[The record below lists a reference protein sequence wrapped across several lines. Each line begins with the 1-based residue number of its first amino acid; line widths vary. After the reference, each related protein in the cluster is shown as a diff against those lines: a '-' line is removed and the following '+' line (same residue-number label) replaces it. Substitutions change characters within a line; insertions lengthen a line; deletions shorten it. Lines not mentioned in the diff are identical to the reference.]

1 MDVTL
6 GAARLADGA
15 VADAVVRVDWTEHQ
29 RRLGTGLAAVT
40 DLHAL
45 DRLLTFPLHE
55 LVAWPDL
62 TPDDAQVL
70 KALPEGAVEFTETG
84 VRRVF
89 APAADVDVVIA
100 RSSRWQTG
108 LRTAAAFAPFARR
121 VLLLPRAP
129 RLLHGRLW
137 EADMLGV
144 GVRIG
149 TLTEFDEVL
158 PPARWKRRFV
168 KAAGWR
174 FRERAYAAWRSAQP
188 TQCER
193 PVLVSP
199 RP

>member
-6 GAARLADGA
+6 GAARLADGE

-29 RRLGTGLAAVT
+29 RRLACGLTAVT

-55 LVAWPDL
+55 LVSWPDL
-62 TPDDAQVL
+62 TPDDARVL

-100 RSSRWQTG
+100 RASRWQTG
-108 LRTAAAFAPFARR
+108 LRKAAAFAPFARR

-129 RLLHGRLW
+129 ERSTAGCGRRTCSASAS
-137 EADMLGV
+137 ESAHSPSSTKCCHRHPGNAD
-144 GVRIG
+144 
-149 TLTEFDEVL
+149 
-158 PPARWKRRFV
+158 
-168 KAAGWR
+168 
-174 FRERAYAAWRSAQP
+174 S
-188 TQCER
+188 
-193 PVLVSP
+193 
-199 RP
+199 